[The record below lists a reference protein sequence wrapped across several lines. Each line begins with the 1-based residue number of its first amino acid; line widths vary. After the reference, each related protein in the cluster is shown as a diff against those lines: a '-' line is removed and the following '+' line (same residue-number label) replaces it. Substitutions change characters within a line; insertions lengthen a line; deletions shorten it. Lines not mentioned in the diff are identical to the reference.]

1 MKRILNILLL
11 LTFQIGYMEWPP
23 HNSMFV
29 FEAAYAILSKTES
42 LISNLTHPIILL
54 GLLAQLALL
63 MAAIVPNF
71 NKKINAVGIVI
82 LGLLLL
88 LFLWISL
95 LSKNIKMF
103 AATLPYLSISVYYF
117 WNYKKLE

>member
-1 MKRILNILLL
+1 
-11 LTFQIGYMEWPP
+11 MEWPP

>member
-1 MKRILNILLL
+1 MRRILNILLL

-54 GLLAQLALL
+54 GLLAQLA
-63 MAAIVPNF
+63 
-71 NKKINAVGIVI
+71 
-82 LGLLLL
+82 
-88 LFLWISL
+88 S
-95 LSKNIKMF
+95 
-103 AATLPYLSISVYYF
+103 TLDGSNSAKF
-117 WNYKKLE
+117 Q